1 MQFVEH
7 DAAERSE
14 QIGRIRG
21 REQQRQLLRR
31 GQEHVWWMAALA
43 LTL

>member
-1 MQFVEH
+1 MQLVEH
-7 DAAERSE
+7 EAAERPE

-31 GQEHVWWMAALA
+31 GQEHVRRMAALA
-43 LTL
+43 LTF